1 MNKLTS
7 NRLVC
12 VTIFV
17 LAITEFLQ
25 SGMTAFAAAPIMG
38 EVGMDPQEFSLV
50 AAVYASVAILAISMQ
65 RWWVERIGGRLFL
78 QLSAVVSITGSLLCA
93 TSHTYTQFLL
103 GRAVMGL
110 GGGAFFTAGRMLIQ
124 HKLAGSQR
132 FVGIRFLGSGIAISI
147 AAAPWLASVA
157 VSQDTWSAIYLT
169 IAGLG
174 VCIFLLAGLV
184 LDGGPRDIPHQHS
197 QVSPWL
203 QLLLLGA
210 SFALLYALQSL
221 YYDFYGNV
229 PAIALTLTGGL
240 AGLALYFYQQHHDA
254 QPLLRV
260 REMWSARYLGG
271 MAAFAFAYLMLG
283 ANNYVVPIMLQRG
296 LGFAWQTVGDVEAVG
311 LAAALLTFY
320 VVTRVLPRHPSP
332 RKFFVAGFLSL
343 AVSGAL
349 LARVDPGADLWLH
362 VLPALALNSVF
373 LLTVLPVSAMQ
384 TFREIEHD
392 ESVFS
397 HAQQLKNMMAQ
408 AGIALGIALAAVGQQ
423 WRSAVHYETLAAHVS
438 LYNPNFV
445 DTLRHL
451 EQALGTTV
459 AAPQAPQ
466 VALAQ
471 VAQMMNQQ
479 STLLATIDHF
489 GMIAVLGVLGALIA
503 VVQRVLR

>member
-17 LAITEFLQ
+17 LTITEFLQ
-25 SGMTAFAAAPIMG
+25 SGMTVFAAAPIMG
-38 EVGMDPQEFSLV
+38 EVGMGPQEFSLV
-50 AAVYASVAILAISMQ
+50 AAVYASLAILAISMQ
-65 RWWVERIGGRLFL
+65 RWWVERIGGRSFL
-78 QLSAVVSITGSLLCA
+78 QLSAVVSVTGSLLCA

-110 GGGAFFTAGRMLIQ
+110 GGGAFFTAARMLIQ
-124 HKLAGSQR
+124 HKLAGPQR
-132 FVGIRFLGSGIAISI
+132 FVGIRFLATGVALSI

-157 VSQDTWSAIYLT
+157 VSQDTWSAIYVS

-184 LDGGPRDIPHQHS
+184 LDGGPRDIPHVRS
-197 QVSPWL
+197 QVSPWR

-221 YYDFYGNV
+221 YYDFYGNI
-229 PAIALTLTGGL
+229 PAIALMLTGGL
-240 AGLALYFYQQHHDA
+240 AGLALYLYQQQHLQ

-271 MAAFAFAYLMLG
+271 MAAFGFAYLMLG
-283 ANNYVVPIMLQRG
+283 ANNYVVPIMLQRA
-296 LGFAWQTVGDVEAVG
+296 LGFAWQTVGEVEAVG
-311 LAAALLTFY
+311 LAAALLTWF
-320 VVTRVLPRHPSP
+320 VVSRVLPRHPSP
-332 RKFFVAGFLSL
+332 RKFFVVGFLSL
-343 AVSGAL
+343 ALSGVL
-349 LARVDPGADLWLH
+349 LARVDTGTDLWLH

-384 TFREIEHD
+384 TFREVDHD

-423 WRSAVHYETLAAHVS
+423 WRGAVHYETLAAHVS
-438 LYNPNFV
+438 LSNPNFV

-451 EQALGTTV
+451 EQALGTTT
-459 AAPQAPQ
+459 AAPQAAQ

-471 VAQMMNQQ
+471 VAQMVSQQ
-479 STLLATIDHF
+479 STLLASIDHF